1 MYIRIIFENQPAF
14 KGILGGC
21 TVHIVVK
28 ALLIIVGTLSIT
40 LGVIGIVVPLLPT
53 TPLILL
59 GAACYIKASDEL
71 YQKLIRNKWLGGYI
85 KDFREKKGI
94 TLKNKVL
101 SLSLMWVSILG
112 TILLFDITFWLA
124 ATLIVVAV
132 TVSAYILSF
141 DTI

>member
-1 MYIRIIFENQPAF
+1 MKIGLYKN
-14 KGILGGC
+14 LGGC
-21 TVHIVVK
+21 KVNIAVK
-28 ALLIIVGTLSIT
+28 VFLIIIGTLSIT

-59 GAACYIKASDEL
+59 GAACYVKASDKL
-71 YQKLIRNKWLGGYI
+71 YRRLIRNKWLGGYI
-85 KDFREKKGI
+85 RDFREKNGI

-101 SLSLMWVSILG
+101 SLSLMWVSILV
-112 TILLFDITFWLA
+112 TILFLGINFWLA
-124 ATLIVVAV
+124 GVLIVIAV

>member
-1 MYIRIIFENQPAF
+1 MNIA
-14 KGILGGC
+14 
-21 TVHIVVK
+21 VK
-28 ALLIIVGTLSIT
+28 VFLIIIGTLSIT

-59 GAACYIKASDEL
+59 GAACYVKASDKL
-71 YQKLIRNKWLGGYI
+71 YRRLIRNKWLGGYI
-85 KDFREKKGI
+85 RDFREKNGI

-101 SLSLMWVSILG
+101 SLSLMWVSILV
-112 TILLFDITFWLA
+112 TILFLGINFWLA
-124 ATLIVVAV
+124 GVLIVIAV

>member
-1 MYIRIIFENQPAF
+1 VNIA
-14 KGILGGC
+14 L
-21 TVHIVVK
+21 K
-28 ALLIIVGTLSIT
+28 ALLITIGTLSIT

-71 YQKLIRNKWLGGYI
+71 YQKLIKKKWLGGYI
-85 KDFREKKGI
+85 KDFREKNGI

-101 SLSLMWVSILG
+101 SLSLMWISILG
-112 TILLFDITFWLA
+112 TILFFKVNFWLA
-124 ATLIVVAV
+124 AVLIVIAV

>member
-1 MYIRIIFENQPAF
+1 MNFA
-14 KGILGGC
+14 L
-21 TVHIVVK
+21 K
-28 ALLIIVGTLSIT
+28 ALLIIIGTLSIA

-59 GAACYIKASDEL
+59 GAACYVKASDDL
-71 YQKLIRNKWLGGYI
+71 YQKLIKNKWLGRYI
-85 KDFREKKGI
+85 KDFREKNGI

-101 SLSLMWVSILG
+101 SLSLMWISIPG
-112 TILLFDITFWLA
+112 TILFVDIEFWLA
-124 ATLIVVAV
+124 AVLIIVAV

>member
-1 MYIRIIFENQPAF
+1 MNFA
-14 KGILGGC
+14 L
-21 TVHIVVK
+21 K
-28 ALLIIVGTLSIT
+28 ALLIIIGTLSIA

-59 GAACYIKASDEL
+59 GAACYVKASDEL
-71 YQKLIRNKWLGGYI
+71 YQKLIKNKWLGRYI
-85 KDFREKKGI
+85 KDFREKNGI

-101 SLSLMWVSILG
+101 SLSLMWISITG
-112 TILLFDITFWLA
+112 TILFFDIEFWLA
-124 ATLIVVAV
+124 AALIIVAV

>member
-1 MYIRIIFENQPAF
+1 VNTAV
-14 KGILGGC
+14 KVILI
-21 TVHIVVK
+21 TI
-28 ALLIIVGTLSIT
+28 GTLSIT

-59 GAACYIKASDEL
+59 GAACYVKASDEL
-71 YQKLIRNKWLGGYI
+71 YQKLIRNKWLGSYI
-85 KDFREKKGI
+85 KDFREKNGI

-101 SLSLMWVSILG
+101 SLSLMWISILG
-112 TILLFDITFWLA
+112 TILIFEVNFWLA
-124 ATLIVVAV
+124 AVLIVIAV

>member
-1 MYIRIIFENQPAF
+1 MNIAVKVFLIFA
-14 KGILGGC
+14 
-21 TVHIVVK
+21 
-28 ALLIIVGTLSIT
+28 GTLSIA

-85 KDFREKKGI
+85 KDFREKNGI

-101 SLSLMWVSILG
+101 SLSMMWVSILG
-112 TILLFDITFWLA
+112 SIFLFEFNFWLA
-124 ATLIVVAV
+124 GILIIVAV

>member
-1 MYIRIIFENQPAF
+1 MNIA
-14 KGILGGC
+14 
-21 TVHIVVK
+21 VK
-28 ALLIIVGTLSIT
+28 ALLITIGTLSIA
-40 LGVIGIVVPLLPT
+40 LGMIGIVVPLLPT

-59 GAACYIKASDEL
+59 GAACYVKASDEL

-85 KDFREKKGI
+85 RDFREKNGI

-101 SLSLMWVSILG
+101 SLSLMWISIMGSIL
-112 TILLFDITFWLA
+112 FFVSNFWLA
-124 ATLIVVAV
+124 AVLIVIAV

>member
-1 MYIRIIFENQPAF
+1 MNIAV
-14 KGILGGC
+14 KVILI
-21 TVHIVVK
+21 TI
-28 ALLIIVGTLSIT
+28 GTLSIT

-59 GAACYIKASDEL
+59 GAACYVKASDEL
-71 YQKLIRNKWLGGYI
+71 YQKLIKNKWLGGYI
-85 KDFREKKGI
+85 KDFREKNGI

-101 SLSLMWVSILG
+101 SLSLMWISILG
-112 TILLFDITFWLA
+112 TILFFEISFWLA
-124 ATLIVVAV
+124 AVLIVIAV

>member
-1 MYIRIIFENQPAF
+1 MNFA
-14 KGILGGC
+14 L
-21 TVHIVVK
+21 K
-28 ALLIIVGTLSIT
+28 ALLIIIGTLSIA

-59 GAACYIKASDEL
+59 GAACYVKASDEL
-71 YQKLIRNKWLGGYI
+71 YQKLIKNKWLGRYI
-85 KDFREKKGI
+85 KDFREKNGI

-101 SLSLMWVSILG
+101 SLSLMWISIMG
-112 TILLFDITFWLA
+112 TILFFDIEFWLA
-124 ATLIVVAV
+124 AALIIVAV